1 MLKFAVVLLVWLIPE
16 LAFSQGYPLV
26 PFQCPAG
33 QSAYSFNPNMG
44 GTGWG
49 CQPTPGSSGI
59 SGAFTCPTFTV
70 VNGIITSI
78 TNGTCTTFPSSVLLV
93 GGDSTSCILIG
104 GDSTSCLLVG
114 GD

>member
-1 MLKFAVVLLVWLIPE
+1 MPS
-16 LAFSQGYPLV
+16 LAFGQGYPLV

-33 QSAYSFNPNMG
+33 QSAYQFNPNMG

-49 CQPTPGSSGI
+49 CQPTPGSSSI
-59 SGAFTCPTFTV
+59 SGTFTCPTFTV

-78 TNGTCTTFPSSVLLV
+78 QNGTCGVVPPILSSVLLV